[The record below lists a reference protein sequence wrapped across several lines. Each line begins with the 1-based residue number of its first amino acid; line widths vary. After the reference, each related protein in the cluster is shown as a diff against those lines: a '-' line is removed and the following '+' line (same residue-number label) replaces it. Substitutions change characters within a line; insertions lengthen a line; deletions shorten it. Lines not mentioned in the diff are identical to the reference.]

1 MHDYSELLSEVKHLT
16 GAVRGCAA
24 ALYLIF
30 LVLFLKN
37 MDSSSEIKDLTHE
50 LHNVG
55 YKFTEQMAY
64 LKEVIRKNEN

>member
-1 MHDYSELLSEVKHLT
+1 MPDYSELLSEVKNLT

-37 MDSSSEIKDLTHE
+37 MNSSSEIKSLTNE
-50 LHNVG
+50 LHNTG
-55 YKFTEQMAY
+55 AKIAAQIEY
-64 LKEVIRKNEN
+64 LKGVFRKWNS